1 MNTCKLIF
9 RNVCKNIR
17 DYLIYFLTLT
27 LSVSLFYAFNSI
39 SDQPAFSNMGMTG
52 TLLYRQLG
60 IMLSTL
66 STMIAVVLAFLI
78 LYANQFLL
86 KRRKKELG
94 VYMMLGMKKGRISRL
109 FAGETLC
116 VGVIALGTGL
126 LLGFFFSQGFSLIA
140 LRLFAINL
148 EKFRI
153 VFSAGALRQTVLCFA
168 IIFFIVMLFNIRS
181 VTNVKLIDLLTDSR
195 KNESMQTENRILP
208 VCLFLLSLLCI
219 GISAALFNKN
229 GILPS
234 HENNLFQLAAA
245 ALIAGTFLLF
255 YSLSAVFM
263 QAASARKCFYLKGLN
278 TFLVRQIGSKIRT
291 NYLVVTVVCGLLTIT
306 ICAVSIGA
314 STALAM
320 NKMSRSATP
329 YDLNVLSNVSVDGD
343 SDIAAYLAAHDI
355 TISNYAKATEQISVY
370 EADITYSELFEGQ
383 KVKFWPID
391 EKVPDSKVSV
401 ISISDLN
408 RALAMQNKAP
418 ITLNDG
424 QYLLNC
430 NYNGTYTPHP
440 NMLFSNYL
448 EFWLQWKRKSWE
460 EVTYSGYC
468 QNVRSWIAPYFSA
481 RKVRLNEITV
491 LDIEMFY
498 THEINKR
505 GVSGNTVLHYHANI
519 RKALSDAVKLK
530 LIPYNPAAEV
540 ERPKKDNFVA
550 SYYSADELM
559 EVLPIFANTK
569 MELPVMLAAFYGL
582 RRSEVIGL
590 QWSAIDFER
599 KIVTIS
605 RTFERINVDG
615 KMVDVSKCRTKNKSS
630 FRSLPLIPA
639 VEQALLKAQK
649 RQRQQMKLCG
659 NSYCKEYKDYICVD
673 DMGHLVTPDYV
684 TRVFRE
690 MLLKNGFRPIRY
702 HDLRHS
708 CASLLIKNKV
718 TMKEVQMWLGH
729 SSFSTTANIYAH
741 IDVDSKM
748 EAANM
753 IASKIN
759 LGELPEKKKS
769 PKRKIA

>member
-1 MNTCKLIF
+1 M
-9 RNVCKNIR
+9 
-17 DYLIYFLTLT
+17 
-27 LSVSLFYAFNSI
+27 S
-39 SDQPAFSNMGMTG
+39 
-52 TLLYRQLG
+52 
-60 IMLSTL
+60 
-66 STMIAVVLAFLI
+66 
-78 LYANQFLL
+78 
-86 KRRKKELG
+86 RKKDANK
-94 VYMMLGMKKGRISRL
+94 YWIY
-109 FAGETLC
+109 GE
-116 VGVIALGTGL
+116 
-126 LLGFFFSQGFSLIA
+126 
-140 LRLFAINL
+140 
-148 EKFRI
+148 
-153 VFSAGALRQTVLCFA
+153 
-168 IIFFIVMLFNIRS
+168 
-181 VTNVKLIDLLTDSR
+181 D
-195 KNESMQTENRILP
+195 
-208 VCLFLLSLLCI
+208 
-219 GISAALFNKN
+219 AAL
-229 GILPS
+229 
-234 HENNLFQLAAA
+234 AAQF
-245 ALIAGTFLLF
+245 T
-255 YSLSAVFM
+255 
-263 QAASARKCFYLKGLN
+263 
-278 TFLVRQIGSKIRT
+278 
-291 NYLVVTVVCGLLTIT
+291 
-306 ICAVSIGA
+306 
-314 STALAM
+314 
-320 NKMSRSATP
+320 
-329 YDLNVLSNVSVDGD
+329 
-343 SDIAAYLAAHDI
+343 AYLA
-355 TISNYAKATEQISVY
+355 TVLKNRRL
-370 EADITYSELFEGQ
+370 TYIRHLKKIQ
-383 KVKFWPID
+383 KVECSYEYAAETIEHVDSIREESLESAVEAKLMWEAIKPYLHKLSPKECEVMICLYID
-391 EKVPDSKVSV
+391 RLSIADTATKLKIKPDTVSTHKH
-401 ISISDLN
+401 N
-408 RALAMQNKAP
+408 
-418 ITLNDG
+418 
-424 QYLLNC
+424 
-430 NYNGTYTPHP
+430 TPHP

>member
-1 MNTCKLIF
+1 M
-9 RNVCKNIR
+9 IR
-17 DYLIYFLTLT
+17 AA
-27 LSVSLFYAFNSI
+27 S
-39 SDQPAFSNMGMTG
+39 
-52 TLLYRQLG
+52 
-60 IMLSTL
+60 
-66 STMIAVVLAFLI
+66 
-78 LYANQFLL
+78 
-86 KRRKKELG
+86 
-94 VYMMLGMKKGRISRL
+94 
-109 FAGETLC
+109 AGEE
-116 VGVIALGTGL
+116 VHGVKE
-126 LLGFFFSQGFSLIA
+126 
-140 LRLFAINL
+140 R
-148 EKFRI
+148 
-153 VFSAGALRQTVLCFA
+153 V
-168 IIFFIVMLFNIRS
+168 
-181 VTNVKLIDLLTDSR
+181 
-195 KNESMQTENRILP
+195 
-208 VCLFLLSLLCI
+208 
-219 GISAALFNKN
+219 
-229 GILPS
+229 
-234 HENNLFQLAAA
+234 AAA
-245 ALIAGTFLLF
+245 A
-255 YSLSAVFM
+255 
-263 QAASARKCFYLKGLN
+263 
-278 TFLVRQIGSKIRT
+278 
-291 NYLVVTVVCGLLTIT
+291 
-306 ICAVSIGA
+306 
-314 STALAM
+314 
-320 NKMSRSATP
+320 
-329 YDLNVLSNVSVDGD
+329 
-343 SDIAAYLAAHDI
+343 
-355 TISNYAKATEQISVY
+355 TEDTEES
-370 EADITYSELFEGQ
+370 
-383 KVKFWPID
+383 W
-391 EKVPDSKVSV
+391 
-401 ISISDLN
+401 N
-408 RALAMQNKAP
+408 
-418 ITLNDG
+418 
-424 QYLLNC
+424 
-430 NYNGTYTPHP
+430 TPHP

>member
-1 MNTCKLIF
+1 MKTKVTGYLTQKHGFYYVVLNLPTDEKGK
-9 RNVCKNIR
+9 RNRK
-17 DYLIYFLTLT
+17 
-27 LSVSLFYAFNSI
+27 
-39 SDQPAFSNMGMTG
+39 
-52 TLLYRQLG
+52 
-60 IMLSTL
+60 TL
-66 STMIAVVLAFLI
+66 STGLSTDRNATKAKALLLTMIRE
-78 LYANQFLL
+78 AN
-86 KRRKKELG
+86 
-94 VYMMLGMKKGRISRL
+94 
-109 FAGETLC
+109 AGEE
-116 VGVIALGTGL
+116 VRGV
-126 LLGFFFSQGFSLIA
+126 
-140 LRLFAINL
+140 N
-148 EKFRI
+148 E
-153 VFSAGALRQTVLCFA
+153 RQPK
-168 IIFFIVMLFNIRS
+168 S
-181 VTNVKLIDLLTDSR
+181 
-195 KNESMQTENRILP
+195 
-208 VCLFLLSLLCI
+208 
-219 GISAALFNKN
+219 
-229 GILPS
+229 
-234 HENNLFQLAAA
+234 
-245 ALIAGTFLLF
+245 
-255 YSLSAVFM
+255 
-263 QAASARKCFYLKGLN
+263 
-278 TFLVRQIGSKIRT
+278 
-291 NYLVVTVVCGLLTIT
+291 
-306 ICAVSIGA
+306 
-314 STALAM
+314 
-320 NKMSRSATP
+320 
-329 YDLNVLSNVSVDGD
+329 
-343 SDIAAYLAAHDI
+343 
-355 TISNYAKATEQISVY
+355 
-370 EADITYSELFEGQ
+370 
-383 KVKFWPID
+383 
-391 EKVPDSKVSV
+391 
-401 ISISDLN
+401 
-408 RALAMQNKAP
+408 QNKTEDERWNSP
-418 ITLNDG
+418 WPG
-424 QYLLNC
+424 
-430 NYNGTYTPHP
+430 
-440 NMLFSNYL
+440 MLFSDYL
-448 EFWLQWKRKSWE
+448 EFWLQWIRKSWE
-460 EVTYSGYC
+460 EITYSGYC
-468 QNVRSWIAPYFSA
+468 QNVRSWIGPYFA
-481 RKVRLNEITV
+481 KRKVRLNEITV

-505 GVSGNTVLHYHANI
+505 GISGNTVLHYHANI
-519 RKALSDAVKLK
+519 RKALSDAAKLK

-615 KMVDVSKCRTKNKSS
+615 KMVDVSKCRTKNKAS

-649 RQRQQMKLCG
+649 RQHQQMKLCG
-659 NSYCKEYKDYICVD
+659 GSYCKEYKDYICVD

-769 PKRKIA
+769 PKQKIA